1 MKKPTYR
8 IKITGLVS
16 FILFASIL
24 LFNSCEKEDSVKGP
38 NPTIRILSDP
48 AYVSSDSIISVG
60 KIFTVGIN
68 AEYNGYNMLTN
79 FIVKINGERYID
91 IGIYKESYFKEVE
104 ITKGLEDIEEIEFII
119 RDIKGN
125 SDSTSLTITKNPDII
140 YGKVIEYS
148 NIKLGAQNN
157 TEFGSFLSLENG
169 IVYSLEGGYNNS
181 ELINIV
187 AYYDD
192 FDKLEEWIIASPGAN
207 IGESVFPGEFA
218 LSNWETINTT
228 RYPSSAIDVT
238 VEEFDNAQNDSILLV
253 HSFAFDSGKRKC
265 KYLEAG
271 DIFSFVR
278 EDNLIGMFKVVST
291 SGTNSGSIV
300 VDFKIQKK

>member
-1 MKKPTYR
+1 MKCTTYR
-8 IKITGLVS
+8 IKITRLVS
-16 FILFASIL
+16 FLLLASIL
-24 LFNSCEKEDSVKGP
+24 LLISCEEDESIKRP
-38 NPTIRILSDP
+38 NPTISILSNPD
-48 AYVSSDSIISVG
+48 YVSSDTTISTG
-60 KIFTVGIN
+60 KIFTIGIN

-79 FIVKINGERYID
+79 FIVKINGEKYLD
-91 IGIYKESYFKEVE
+91 LGIYEDLYIREVE
-104 ITKGLEDIEEIEFII
+104 ITKGLDDIEEIEFII

-125 SDSTSLTITKNPDII
+125 SDSTSLTITKNPEIF
-140 YGKVIEYS
+140 YGEIIEYK
-148 NIKLGAQNN
+148 NVTLGAQNSA
-157 TEFGSFLSLENG
+157 EYGSFLSLENG
-169 IVYSLEGGYNNS
+169 IVYDLEGGYNNS

-187 AYYDD
+187 AYFDD

-207 IGESVFPGEFA
+207 IGESVFTGEFA
-218 LSNWETINTT
+218 IVNWETVNTT

-238 VEEFDNAQNDSILLV
+238 VDEFDSAQNDSLLIA

-291 SGTNSGSIV
+291 SGTTSGSII

>member
-1 MKKPTYR
+1 MKCTTYR
-8 IKITGLVS
+8 IKITRLVS
-16 FILFASIL
+16 FLLLASIL
-24 LFNSCEKEDSVKGP
+24 LLISCEEDESIKRP
-38 NPTIRILSDP
+38 NPTISILSNPD
-48 AYVSSDSIISVG
+48 YVSSDTTISTG
-60 KIFTVGIN
+60 KIFTIGIN

-79 FIVKINGERYID
+79 FIVKINGEKYLD
-91 IGIYKESYFKEVE
+91 LGIYEDLYIREVE
-104 ITKGLEDIEEIEFII
+104 ITKGLDDIEEIEFII

-125 SDSTSLTITKNPDII
+125 SDSTSLTITKNPEIF
-140 YGKVIEYS
+140 YGEIIEYK
-148 NIKLGAQNN
+148 NVTLGAQNSA
-157 TEFGSFLSLENG
+157 EYGSFLSLENG
-169 IVYSLEGGYNNS
+169 IVYDLEGGYNNS

-187 AYYDD
+187 AYFDD

-218 LSNWETINTT
+218 IVNWETVNTT

-238 VEEFDNAQNDSILLV
+238 VDEFDSAQNDSLLIA

-291 SGTNSGSIV
+291 SGTTSGSII

>member
-1 MKKPTYR
+1 MKYTTYR
-8 IKITGLVS
+8 IKITRLVS
-16 FILFASIL
+16 FLLLASIL
-24 LFNSCEKEDSVKGP
+24 LLISCEEDESIKRP
-38 NPTIRILSDP
+38 NPTISILSNPD
-48 AYVSSDSIISVG
+48 YVSSDTTISTG
-60 KIFTVGIN
+60 KIFTIGIN

-79 FIVKINGERYID
+79 FIVKINGEKYLD
-91 IGIYKESYFKEVE
+91 LGIYEDLYIREVE
-104 ITKGLEDIEEIEFII
+104 ITKGLDDIEEIEFII

-125 SDSTSLTITKNPDII
+125 SDSTSLTITKNPEIF
-140 YGKVIEYS
+140 YGEIIEYK
-148 NIKLGAQNN
+148 NVTLGAQNSA
-157 TEFGSFLSLENG
+157 EYGSFLSLENG
-169 IVYSLEGGYNNS
+169 IVYDLEGGYNNS

-187 AYYDD
+187 AYFDD

-218 LSNWETINTT
+218 IVNWETVNTT

-238 VEEFDNAQNDSILLV
+238 VDEFDSAQNDSLLIA

-291 SGTNSGSIV
+291 SGTTSGSII